1 MKERKKEEEEEEEYK
16 KRKEHSLG
24 GAINIVRVCVKC
36 EGRFHKNTAYAR
48 LSGFNRSFRVL
59 GFRVLGFR
67 VLVMRI

>member
-1 MKERKKEEEEEEEYK
+1 MKERKKEEEEEYK

-59 GFRVLGFR
+59 GFRVL
-67 VLVMRI
+67 VMRI